1 MSQVTAGVILSGA
14 FVMPHS
20 ETYEG
25 YIDYMSR
32 SEAVRNEKFQQYNA
46 FQDRDGINILDG
58 ADEGM
63 FATYTDY
70 MANPQKTKS
79 LFNRRYDRLPN
90 EVVQYVKNYFIEG
103 QQNGSPLWQLVFSFR
118 NEWLAQQ
125 GLMNEVTNEVNEE
138 KLMDATREAMKELMK
153 KEGLDSEWVAS
164 IHFNTQHIHV
174 HVGMVEK
181 QPTREWIYYEN
192 KKTPEHSGW
201 QYKGKFKI
209 RHIHG
214 AKSKFVNH
222 LLAMQKELSI
232 VDYELKNL
240 VKTFQQHIPALLD
253 AVFQEKVLNL
263 YQRLPKNRS
272 RWKYGY
278 SKGQHFKK
286 ELDEFITFYL
296 TAYMKNPLQ
305 QFMMK
310 LQPISQL
317 YEEAY
322 GNPRNKPTYLENKL
336 YGKNGLYSAL
346 GNVILNELKEL
357 DKGQKGQGAATFT
370 VEEVQQLE
378 LEQRCVSAKLPPAD
392 TLFSSDLDPGYE
404 LYLSNLMEEE
414 PSMKQE
420 ESFVEDF
427 SESIGDFEALPTEKV
442 KRTNAVNYLNTA
454 LEKLSQ
460 TQKPIEERLLRFEQS
475 IEALNEKK
483 LLQSRESKPN
493 TIPIKVEGEQPEN
506 TPLQTT
512 EKTRATSSSEN
523 GSSKQVKRKEVKLYE
538 ERAKNIKS
546 FSAINQKEI
555 LRQRPSASF
564 VFGPNQWRLSGRQVK
579 ESEKNNPIII
589 LAPVFSDESDVKK
602 LVDYTSIHVFD
613 ISQTIE
619 ETSNFVYHNQ
629 EGVVIRSN
637 PRRYSSSSQ
646 AWKDQFD
653 MEKVEKHIQQMM
665 KKMEY
670 STQHYLNEKAFREIN
685 HEQEMSESWMK
696 N

>member
-1 MSQVTAGVILSGA
+1 MSQVIAGVILSGA

-118 NEWLAQQ
+118 NEWLVQQ
-125 GLMNEVTNEVNEE
+125 GLLIEATNEVNEE

-181 QPTREWIYYEN
+181 QSTREWIYYEN

-232 VDYELKNL
+232 VDHELKNL
-240 VKTFQQHIPALLD
+240 IKAGRQHIPTLLD
-253 AVFQEKVLNL
+253 SAFQDKVFNL

-278 SKGQHFKK
+278 GKGQHFKK
-286 ELDEFITFYL
+286 ELDELITFYL
-296 TAYMKNPLQ
+296 TAYMKDSLQ
-305 QFMMK
+305 QFIMK
-310 LQPISQL
+310 IQPISQL

-322 GNPRNKPTYLENKL
+322 GNPKNKPTYLENKL

-357 DKGQKGQGAATFT
+357 DKGQKRQRAATLT

-378 LEQRCVSAKLPPAD
+378 LEQRCVSANLPPAD
-392 TLFSSDLDPGYE
+392 TLFSSDLDPAYE
-404 LYLSNLMEEE
+404 LYLSKLMEEE
-414 PSMKQE
+414 PTMEQE
-420 ESFVEDF
+420 EFFIEDF
-427 SESIGDFEALPTEKV
+427 TESIGDFEMLPKEKIE
-442 KRTNAVNYLNTA
+442 RTNAVNYLNAA
-454 LEKLSQ
+454 LEKMSQ
-460 TQKPIEERLLRFEQS
+460 TQKPIEERLLMFEQS
-475 IEALNEKK
+475 IEALNEQK
-483 LLQSRESKPN
+483 LLQLRDSKHNSLP
-493 TIPIKVEGEQPEN
+493 TQVEARQQKKTN
-506 TPLQTT
+506 
-512 EKTRATSSSEN
+512 EKAEVASSLGSE
-523 GSSKQVKRKEVKLYE
+523 SSKRVKKKEVKLYE
-538 ERAKNIKS
+538 EGAKNIKS

-555 LRQRPSASF
+555 LRQLPLATF

-579 ESEKNNPIII
+579 ESEKKNPILI
-589 LAPVFSDESDVKK
+589 LAPVFSDEDGVKK

-619 ETSNFVYHNQ
+619 GKSNFVYENQ
-629 EGVVIRSN
+629 EGVVIRST
-637 PRRYSSSSQ
+637 PRRYSSSQ
-646 AWKDQFD
+646 GWKDQFD
-653 MEKVEKHIQQMM
+653 MEKVEKHIQHMM
-665 KKMEY
+665 RQMEY
-670 STQHYLNEKAFREIN
+670 STQHYLNEKIYQNVNFEIEN
-685 HEQEMSESWMK
+685 IGKMEI
-696 N
+696 

>member
-1 MSQVTAGVILSGA
+1 MSQVTVGVILSGA

-70 MANPQKTKS
+70 MSNPQKTKS

-118 NEWLAQQ
+118 SEWLVQQ
-125 GLMNEVTNEVNEE
+125 GLMVETTNEVNEE
-138 KLMDATREAMKELMK
+138 KLMAATREAMKELMK

-181 QPTREWIYYEN
+181 QPTREWIYYED

-222 LLAMQKELSI
+222 LLAMQKELSL

-240 VKTFQQHIPALLD
+240 VKAGQQHIPTLLD
-253 AVFQEKVLNL
+253 TVFQEKVFNL

-286 ELDEFITFYL
+286 ELDGLITLYL
-296 TAYMKNPLQ
+296 TAYMNDPLQ
-305 QFMMK
+305 QFIMK
-310 LQPISQL
+310 LQPISRM

-322 GNPRNKPTYLENKL
+322 GNPKNKPTYLENKL

-357 DKGQKGQGAATFT
+357 DKGQRKRQGAATFT
-370 VEEVQQLE
+370 MEEVQQLE

-404 LYLSNLMEEE
+404 LYLSSLMEEE
-414 PSMKQE
+414 PSIEQE
-420 ESFVEDF
+420 ESFVESF
-427 SESIGDFEALPTEKV
+427 SESIGDFEALPTEKAE
-442 KRTNAVNYLNTA
+442 RTNAVNYLNAA
-454 LEKLSQ
+454 LEKMSQ
-460 TQKPIEERLLRFEQS
+460 TQKPIEERLLMFEQT
-475 IEALNEKK
+475 IEALNEKN
-483 LLQSRESKPN
+483 LLQLRESNPN
-493 TIPIKVEGEQPEN
+493 TVSIKVESEQPEN
-506 TPLQTT
+506 TPLHST
-512 EKTRATSSSEN
+512 EKAEATSSLGNE
-523 GSSKQVKRKEVKLYE
+523 SSKRVKKKEVKLYE
-538 ERAKNIKS
+538 EGAKNIKS

-555 LRQRPSASF
+555 LRQLPSATF
-564 VFGPNQWRLSGRQVK
+564 VFGPNQWRLSGREVK
-579 ESEKNNPIII
+579 ESEKENPIVI
-589 LAPVFSDESDVKK
+589 LAPVFSDEDGVKK

-619 ETSNFVYHNQ
+619 GTSNFIYLNQ
-629 EGVVIRSN
+629 NGVAIHSN

-653 MEKVEKHIQQMM
+653 MEKVEKHIQHMM
-665 KKMEY
+665 KQMEY

-685 HEQEMSESWMK
+685 HEQEMS
-696 N
+696 

>member
-1 MSQVTAGVILSGA
+1 MSQVAAGVILSGA
-14 FVMPHS
+14 FVMPYS

-46 FQDRDGINILDG
+46 FQDPDGINILDG

-90 EVVQYVKNYFIEG
+90 EVVQYVKSYFIEG

-118 NEWLAQQ
+118 NEWLVQQ
-125 GLMNEVTNEVNEE
+125 GLMVETTNEVNEE

-181 QPTREWIYYEN
+181 QPTREWIYYED
-192 KKTPEHSGW
+192 KKTPEYSGW

-222 LLAMQKELSI
+222 LLAMQKELYM
-232 VDYELKNL
+232 VEYELKNL
-240 VKTFQQHIPALLD
+240 VRAGQQHIPALLD
-253 AVFQEKVLNL
+253 NVFQEKVFNL

-278 SKGQHFKK
+278 GKGQHFKK
-286 ELDEFITFYL
+286 ELDGLITLYL
-296 TAYMKNPLQ
+296 TTYMNDPLQ
-305 QFMMK
+305 QFIMK
-310 LQPISQL
+310 LQPISRM

-322 GNPRNKPTYLENKL
+322 GNPKNKPTYLENKL

-357 DKGQKGQGAATFT
+357 NKGQKSQGAATFT
-370 VEEVQQLE
+370 IEEVQQLE
-378 LEQRCVSAKLPPAD
+378 LEQRCVSAPLPPAD

-442 KRTNAVNYLNTA
+442 EWTNAVNYLNTA

-493 TIPIKVEGEQPEN
+493 TIPIKVEGEQPKN
-506 TPLQTT
+506 TPLHST
-512 EKTRATSSSEN
+512 EKAEATSSFRNEP
-523 GSSKQVKRKEVKLYE
+523 SKRVKKKEVKLYGE
-538 ERAKNIKS
+538 GAKNITS
-546 FSAINQKEI
+546 FSTINQKEI
-555 LRQRPSASF
+555 LRQLPSATF
-564 VFGPNQWRLSGRQVK
+564 VFGPNQWRLSGREVK
-579 ESEKNNPIII
+579 ESEKDNPITI
-589 LAPVFSDESDVKK
+589 LAPVFSDEDGVKK

-619 ETSNFVYHNQ
+619 GTSNFIYLNQ
-629 EGVVIRSN
+629 DGVAIRSN

-646 AWKDQFD
+646 AWKDQID
-653 MEKVEKHIQQMM
+653 LEKVERHIQQMM
-665 KKMEY
+665 KQMEY
-670 STQHYLNEKAFREIN
+670 STQHFLNEKIYQDTNFEIEN
-685 HEQEMSESWMK
+685 MDKMEI
-696 N
+696 

>member
-1 MSQVTAGVILSGA
+1 MNRVTAGVILSGA

-32 SEAVRNEKFQQYNA
+32 SEAIRNEKFQQYNA
-46 FQDRDGINILDG
+46 FQDYDGINILDG
-58 ADEGM
+58 VDEQM

-70 MANPQKTKS
+70 MANPLKTKS
-79 LFNRRYDRLPN
+79 LFNRRYDQLPN
-90 EVVQYVKNYFIEG
+90 EVVQYAKNYFIEG

-118 NEWLAQQ
+118 NEWLIQQ
-125 GLMNEVTNEVNEE
+125 GLLVEATNEVNEE
-138 KLMDATREAMKELMK
+138 KLMDATREAMQELMK

-181 QPTREWIYYEN
+181 KPTREWIYYED

-232 VDYELKNL
+232 IDYELKNL
-240 VKTFQQHIPALLD
+240 VKAGQQHIPTLLD
-253 AVFQEKVLNL
+253 TAFQEKVFNL
-263 YQRLPKNRS
+263 YQLLPKNRS

-286 ELDEFITFYL
+286 DLDALITFYL
-296 TAYMKNPLQ
+296 TAYMNDPLQ
-305 QFMMK
+305 QFIMK
-310 LQPISQL
+310 LQPISRM

-322 GNPRNKPTYLENKL
+322 GNPKNKPTYLENKL

-357 DKGQKGQGAATFT
+357 DKGQKRQGAATFT
-370 VEEVQQLE
+370 IEEVQQLE
-378 LEQRCVSAKLPPAD
+378 LEQRCVSAPLPSAD
-392 TLFSSDLDPGYE
+392 TLFSSDLDSAYE

-414 PSMKQE
+414 PSMEQE
-420 ESFVEDF
+420 ESFIKDSF
-427 SESIGDFEALPTEKV
+427 ESIGDFEMLPTEKIE
-442 KRTNAVNYLNTA
+442 RTNAINYLNTA
-454 LEKLSQ
+454 LEKMSQ

-483 LLQSRESKPN
+483 LLQLRESKPN
-493 TIPIKVEGEQPEN
+493 GMPKQIKGEQPEN
-506 TPLQTT
+506 TPLQIT
-512 EKTRATSSSEN
+512 EKAGAISSSGN
-523 GSSKQVKRKEVKLYE
+523 KSGKRVKKKEVKLYE
-538 ERAKNIKS
+538 EGAKNIKS

-555 LRQRPSASF
+555 LRQLPSASF

-589 LAPVFSDESDVKK
+589 LAPVFSDESGVKK
-602 LVDYTSIHVFD
+602 LIDYTSIRVFD
-613 ISQTIE
+613 VSQTIE
-619 ETSNFVYHNQ
+619 GTSNFVYHNQ

-637 PRRYSSSSQ
+637 SRRYSSSSQ
-646 AWKDQFD
+646 GWKDQFD
-653 MEKVEKHIQQMM
+653 MEKIERHIQQMM
-665 KKMEY
+665 KQMEY

>member
-70 MANPQKTKS
+70 MSNPLKTKS

-118 NEWLAQQ
+118 NEWLVQQ
-125 GLMNEVTNEVNEE
+125 GLMVKSTNEVNEE
-138 KLMDATREAMKELMK
+138 KLMDATREAMKGLMK

-164 IHFNTQHIHV
+164 IHFNTKHIHV

-181 QPTREWIYYEN
+181 QPTREWIYYED
-192 KKTPEHSGW
+192 KKIPDHSGW

-222 LLAMQKELSI
+222 LLAMKKELSI
-232 VDYELKNL
+232 VDHELKNL
-240 VKTFQQHIPALLD
+240 IKAGQQHIPALLD
-253 AVFQEKVLNL
+253 TVFQEKVFNL
-263 YQRLPKNRS
+263 YQRLPRNRS

-278 SKGQHFKK
+278 GKGQHFKK
-286 ELDEFITFYL
+286 ELDELITFYL
-296 TAYMKNPLQ
+296 TAYMKDPLQ

-322 GNPRNKPTYLENKL
+322 GNPRNKSTYLENKL

-357 DKGQKGQGAATFT
+357 DKGQKRQGATTFT
-370 VEEVQQLE
+370 MEEVQQLE
-378 LEQRCVSAKLPPAD
+378 LEQLCVSAKLPQAD
-392 TLFSSDLDPGYE
+392 TVFSSDLDPAYE
-404 LYLSNLMEEE
+404 LYLSKLVEEE
-414 PSMKQE
+414 PSIEQE
-420 ESFVEDF
+420 ESFIEDF
-427 SESIGDFEALPTEKV
+427 SESIGDFEALPTEKIE
-442 KRTNAVNYLNTA
+442 RTNAVNYLNTA
-454 LEKLSQ
+454 LEKMSQ
-460 TQKPIEERLLRFEQS
+460 AQKPIEERLLMFEQT

-483 LLQSRESKPN
+483 LLQLQESKSN
-493 TIPIKVEGEQPEN
+493 TMPTQVESGQPE
-506 TPLQTT
+506 QSI
-512 EKTRATSSSEN
+512 EKSETTSSSGN
-523 GSSKQVKRKEVKLYE
+523 GSSKQVKKKEVKLHE
-538 ERAKNIKS
+538 EGAKNIKS

-555 LRQRPSASF
+555 LRQLPSASF

-579 ESEKNNPIII
+579 ESEKENPIII
-589 LAPVFSDESDVKK
+589 LAPVFSNESGVKK
-602 LVDYTSIHVFD
+602 LIDYTSIHVFD
-613 ISQTIE
+613 VSQTIE

-629 EGVVIRSN
+629 EGVIIRSN
-637 PRRYSSSSQ
+637 SRRYSSSSQ
-646 AWKDQFD
+646 AWNDHFD
-653 MEKVEKHIQQMM
+653 MEKIERHIQHMM
-665 KKMEY
+665 KQMEY

-685 HEQEMSESWMK
+685 HEQEMSESWMR

>member
-1 MSQVTAGVILSGA
+1 MRQVTAGVILSGA

-103 QQNGSPLWQLVFSFR
+103 QKNGSPLWQLVFSFR

-125 GLMNEVTNEVNEE
+125 GLMNEATNEINEE
-138 KLMDATREAMKELMK
+138 KLMDAIREAMKELMK

-232 VDYELKNL
+232 IDYELKNL

-253 AVFQEKVLNL
+253 TVFQEKVFNL
-263 YQRLPKNRS
+263 YQQLPKNRS

-278 SKGQHFKK
+278 GKGQHFKK
-286 ELDEFITFYL
+286 ELDELITFYL
-296 TAYMKNPLQ
+296 TAYMKDPLQ
-305 QFMMK
+305 QFIMK
-310 LQPISQL
+310 IQPISLL
-317 YEEAY
+317 YEEVY
-322 GNPRNKPTYLENKL
+322 GNPKNKPTYLENKL

-357 DKGQKGQGAATFT
+357 DKGQTRQRAATFT

-392 TLFSSDLDPGYE
+392 TLFSSDLDPAYE
-404 LYLSNLMEEE
+404 LYLSKLMEEE
-414 PSMKQE
+414 PPMEQE
-420 ESFVEDF
+420 EFFVEDF
-427 SESIGDFEALPTEKV
+427 SESMGDFEMLPTEKV
-442 KRTNAVNYLNTA
+442 ERTNAVNYLNTT
-454 LEKLSQ
+454 LKKMSQ
-460 TQKPIEERLLRFEQS
+460 TQKPIEERLLMFEQS
-475 IEALNEKK
+475 IEELNEKK
-483 LLQSRESKPN
+483 LLQWQESKSK
-493 TIPIKVEGEQPEN
+493 TMPIQIESGQSEQSI
-506 TPLQTT
+506 
-512 EKTRATSSSEN
+512 EKAETTSSLGN
-523 GSSKQVKRKEVKLYE
+523 KSSKPMKKREVKLYE
-538 ERAKNIKS
+538 EGAKNIKS

-555 LRQRPSASF
+555 LRQLPSASF

-579 ESEKNNPIII
+579 ESEKENPIII
-589 LAPVFSDESDVKK
+589 LAPVFSDEGGVMK
-602 LVDYTSIHVFD
+602 LIDYTSIRVFD
-613 ISQTIE
+613 VSQTIE
-619 ETSNFVYHNQ
+619 RTSNFVYHNQ

-637 PRRYSSSSQ
+637 SWRNFSSSQ
-646 AWKDQFD
+646 ACKDQLD
-653 MEKVEKHIQQMM
+653 MEKVEKHIQHMM
-665 KKMEY
+665 KQMEY

-685 HEQEMSESWMK
+685 HEQEMSESWMR

>member
-1 MSQVTAGVILSGA
+1 MSQVAAGVILSGA
-14 FVMPHS
+14 FVMPYS

-90 EVVQYVKNYFIEG
+90 EVVQYVKSYFIEG

-118 NEWLAQQ
+118 NEWLVQQ
-125 GLMNEVTNEVNEE
+125 GLMVETTNEVNEE

-181 QPTREWIYYEN
+181 QPTREWIYYED
-192 KKTPEHSGW
+192 KKTPEYSGW

-222 LLAMQKELSI
+222 LLAMQKELYM
-232 VDYELKNL
+232 VEYELKNL
-240 VKTFQQHIPALLD
+240 VRAGQQHIPALLD
-253 AVFQEKVLNL
+253 NVFQEKVFNL

-278 SKGQHFKK
+278 GKGQHFKK
-286 ELDEFITFYL
+286 ELDGLITLYL
-296 TAYMKNPLQ
+296 TTYMNDPLQ
-305 QFMMK
+305 QFIMK
-310 LQPISQL
+310 LQPISRM

-322 GNPRNKPTYLENKL
+322 GNPKNKPTYLENKL

-357 DKGQKGQGAATFT
+357 NKGQKSQGAATFT
-370 VEEVQQLE
+370 IEEVQQLE
-378 LEQRCVSAKLPPAD
+378 LEQRCVSAPLPPAD

-442 KRTNAVNYLNTA
+442 EWTNAVNYLNTA

-493 TIPIKVEGEQPEN
+493 TIPIKVEGEQPKN
-506 TPLQTT
+506 TPLHST
-512 EKTRATSSSEN
+512 EKAEATSSFRNEP
-523 GSSKQVKRKEVKLYE
+523 SKRVKKKEVKLYGE
-538 ERAKNIKS
+538 GAKNITS
-546 FSAINQKEI
+546 FSTINQKEI
-555 LRQRPSASF
+555 LRQLPSATF
-564 VFGPNQWRLSGRQVK
+564 VFGPNQWRLSGREVK
-579 ESEKNNPIII
+579 ESEKDNPITI
-589 LAPVFSDESDVKK
+589 LAPVFSDEDGVKK

-619 ETSNFVYHNQ
+619 GTSNFIYLNQ
-629 EGVVIRSN
+629 DGVAIRSN

-646 AWKDQFD
+646 AWKDQID
-653 MEKVEKHIQQMM
+653 LEKVERHIQQMM
-665 KKMEY
+665 KQMEY
-670 STQHYLNEKAFREIN
+670 STQHFLNEKIYQDTNFEIEN
-685 HEQEMSESWMK
+685 MDKMEI
-696 N
+696 

>member
-1 MSQVTAGVILSGA
+1 MRQVTAGVILSGA

-103 QQNGSPLWQLVFSFR
+103 QKNGSPLWQLVFSFR

-125 GLMNEVTNEVNEE
+125 GLMNEATNEINEE
-138 KLMDATREAMKELMK
+138 KLMDAIREAMKELMK

-232 VDYELKNL
+232 IDYELKNL

-253 AVFQEKVLNL
+253 TVFQEKVFNL
-263 YQRLPKNRS
+263 YQQLPKNRS

-278 SKGQHFKK
+278 GKGQHFKK
-286 ELDEFITFYL
+286 ELDELITFYL
-296 TAYMKNPLQ
+296 TAYMKDPLQ
-305 QFMMK
+305 QFIMK
-310 LQPISQL
+310 IQPISLL
-317 YEEAY
+317 YEEVY
-322 GNPRNKPTYLENKL
+322 GNPKNKPTYLENKL

-357 DKGQKGQGAATFT
+357 DKGQTRQRAATFT

-392 TLFSSDLDPGYE
+392 TLFSSDLDPAYE
-404 LYLSNLMEEE
+404 LYLSKLMEEE
-414 PSMKQE
+414 PPMEQE
-420 ESFVEDF
+420 EFFVEDF
-427 SESIGDFEALPTEKV
+427 SESMGDFEMLPTEKV
-442 KRTNAVNYLNTA
+442 ERTNAVNYLNTT
-454 LEKLSQ
+454 LKKMSQ
-460 TQKPIEERLLRFEQS
+460 TQKPIEERLLMFEQS
-475 IEALNEKK
+475 IEELNEKK
-483 LLQSRESKPN
+483 LLQWQESKSK
-493 TIPIKVEGEQPEN
+493 TMPIQIESGQSEQSI
-506 TPLQTT
+506 
-512 EKTRATSSSEN
+512 EKAETTSSLGN
-523 GSSKQVKRKEVKLYE
+523 KSSKPMKKREVKLYE
-538 ERAKNIKS
+538 EGAKNIKS

-555 LRQRPSASF
+555 LRQLPSASF

-579 ESEKNNPIII
+579 ESEKENPIII
-589 LAPVFSDESDVKK
+589 LAPVFSDEGGVMK
-602 LVDYTSIHVFD
+602 LIDYTSIRVFD
-613 ISQTIE
+613 VLRPLKGHPILFITIKR
-619 ETSNFVYHNQ
+619 V
-629 EGVVIRSN
+629 
-637 PRRYSSSSQ
+637 
-646 AWKDQFD
+646 
-653 MEKVEKHIQQMM
+653 
-665 KKMEY
+665 
-670 STQHYLNEKAFREIN
+670 
-685 HEQEMSESWMK
+685 
-696 N
+696 